1 MLISTMGSRLVLNLR
16 GSLLRLA
23 GDEEQTTVN
32 LDTLVFAEEMEIQ
45 QHQWNIR
52 CNQVLGLLGEINQQP
67 RVNSW
72 IIFVHR
78 SHVDFINFSSYVLL
92 NFCN

>member
-23 GDEEQTTVN
+23 GDEEQTTVK

-45 QHQWNIR
+45 QHQ
-52 CNQVLGLLGEINQQP
+52 
-67 RVNSW
+67 
-72 IIFVHR
+72 
-78 SHVDFINFSSYVLL
+78 
-92 NFCN
+92 